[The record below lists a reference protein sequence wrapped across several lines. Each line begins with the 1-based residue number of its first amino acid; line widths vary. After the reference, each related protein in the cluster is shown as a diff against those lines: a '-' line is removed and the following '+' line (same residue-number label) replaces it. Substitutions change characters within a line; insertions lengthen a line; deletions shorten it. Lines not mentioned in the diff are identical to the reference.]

1 MPSKMPKYAELYTAL
16 RHDILHGKYPVDSFL
31 PTENELMDIYNVSK
45 TTIRHAIAML
55 RDNHMVE
62 VRQGSGS
69 KVLPLEKEAVIREK
83 YSMPDTRTRVFVR
96 YETDGPG
103 KVNNTRAVMDTV
115 AASENVARSLNADI
129 GATVYRL
136 QRIQSVDEV
145 PFGYMVN
152 YLPQSR
158 FPDLMSAG
166 EISTDLYGH
175 LNRSYGVQVTDIQE
189 EVGTMLS
196 GFMEAQFLRVEPGT
210 PLLVLRRVADSDNGP
225 IEYCE
230 TFIRPDVFRLTVRM
244 THVQPDGGDDPLR

>member
-1 MPSKMPKYAELYTAL
+1 MPPKMPKYAELYSAL
-16 RHDILHGKYPVDSFL
+16 RHDILHGKYSVDSFL
-31 PTENELMDIYNVSK
+31 PTENELMDIYHVSK

-62 VRQGSGS
+62 VRQGSGT

-83 YSMPDTRTRVFVR
+83 YSMPDTQTQVFVR

-103 KVNNTRAVMDTV
+103 KVNNTRAVIDV
-115 AASENVARSLNADI
+115 LNASEVIAKGLQIDP
-129 GATVYRL
+129 GMPVYRL
-136 QRIQSVDEV
+136 QRIQSVDDM

-152 YLPQSR
+152 YLPQPR
-158 FPDLMSAG
+158 FPDLLSAG

-175 LNRSYGVQVTDIQE
+175 LNRSYGVQVTTIQE

-196 GFMEAQFLRVEPGT
+196 GFMEAQFLHVEPGT
-210 PLLVLRRVADSDNGP
+210 PLLVLRRVADSDDGP

-244 THVQPDGGDDPLR
+244 THVQPDGGDDLLH